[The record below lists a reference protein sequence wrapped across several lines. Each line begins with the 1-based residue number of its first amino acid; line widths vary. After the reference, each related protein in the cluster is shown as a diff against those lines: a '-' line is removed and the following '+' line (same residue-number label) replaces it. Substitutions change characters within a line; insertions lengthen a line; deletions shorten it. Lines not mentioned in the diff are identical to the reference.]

1 MRRDGK
7 GVSEFDLIRRLQEII
22 CIKPSVSRPGPVVGI
37 GDDGAVLALPANS
50 QLVVSTDTLV
60 ENVHFLC
67 ESSATDL
74 GHKALAVNLSDLA
87 AMGAEPAW
95 FFLALTLP
103 EIQPDW
109 LEDFAQGMAGLAEDA
124 GIQLAGGDVT
134 SGPLSITITVL
145 GLVESGQA
153 LRRTGARAGDLIV
166 VSGTLGDAALA
177 LQAIAAGGS
186 PDTVSGVALNRPIPR
201 LELGLQLRGLASSC
215 IDVSDGLLADL
226 GHILL
231 ASGKGAEIGDF
242 WLSET
247 RSQPEVLKALTKS
260 LPPGLTINNI
270 NEIPQLH
277 GQKLPGLVDRSEY
290 LVTLSGNH
298 PGLDDKITTLLQST
312 RSIRSRKG
320 KEYDLR
326 PLIHDISLQHIEG
339 DAQPSL
345 EISLFILPSGTGRP
359 DEVLLALDIPP
370 YEAIICRSALVLK
383 QIEES

>member
-1 MRRDGK
+1 MQRGGK

-22 CIKPSVSRPGPVVGI
+22 CIEPSVSRPGPVVGI

-60 ENVHFLC
+60 ENVHFLRG
-67 ESSATDL
+67 SSATDL

-109 LEDFAQGMAGLAEDA
+109 LEDFAQGMAVLAEDA

-145 GLVESGQA
+145 GLVERGQA
-153 LRRTGARAGDLIV
+153 LRRTGARPGDLIV

-186 PDTVSGVALNRPIPR
+186 PDTISGVALNRPIPR
-201 LELGLQLRGLASSC
+201 LELGLKLRGLASSC

-231 ASGKGAEIGDF
+231 ASGKGAEIELDRLPCSVGLNR
-242 WLSET
+242 LSESERHQLQT
-247 RSQPEVLKALTKS
+247 AGGDDYELCFTIPPDRHSELKLIAKEASIRLTVVGEITAA
-260 LPPGLTINNI
+260 PGLHCKTSD
-270 NEIPQLH
+270 
-277 GQKLPGLVDRSEY
+277 GRDYLP
-290 LVTLSGNH
+290 T
-298 PGLDDKITTLLQST
+298 
-312 RSIRSRKG
+312 RKG
-320 KEYDLR
+320 YEHFSR
-326 PLIHDISLQHIEG
+326 EDI
-339 DAQPSL
+339 
-345 EISLFILPSGTGRP
+345 
-359 DEVLLALDIPP
+359 
-370 YEAIICRSALVLK
+370 
-383 QIEES
+383 